1 MGIRQF
7 KACLD
12 TLNVGF
18 EYKPK
23 TSKNDIP
30 LIFSG
35 CIEISIGEVAVFAE
49 SKAFIY
55 TKFVCQ
61 WILSEPLRCPDGR
74 IIKKYWESDSL
85 EKKPDSWRSCSPF
98 LLYRK
103 IVSMCKRETIRVL
116 DRRQWKKG
124 KKMNKSNLQGKETF
138 WKTELVLLAFNTKK
152 RNLGIPHSSNQWNC
166 KSWWLTCERNLDRY
180 MN

>member
-1 MGIRQF
+1 MLQLSGLTLLLITVRKKKNIWKSFLYKMGIRQF

-61 WILSEPLRCPDGR
+61 
-74 IIKKYWESDSL
+74 
-85 EKKPDSWRSCSPF
+85 
-98 LLYRK
+98 
-103 IVSMCKRETIRVL
+103 
-116 DRRQWKKG
+116 
-124 KKMNKSNLQGKETF
+124 
-138 WKTELVLLAFNTKK
+138 
-152 RNLGIPHSSNQWNC
+152 
-166 KSWWLTCERNLDRY
+166 
-180 MN
+180 

>member
-124 KKMNKSNLQGKETF
+124 KKWTKAIYKERKLSGRPNWFYWLLIRRKGISAFLIRATNETVNHDG
-138 WKTELVLLAFNTKK
+138 WLVKE
-152 RNLGIPHSSNQWNC
+152 I
-166 KSWWLTCERNLDRY
+166 
-180 MN
+180 